1 MSVSAIRQQLKT
13 SLSKTNLRE
22 LQYSN
27 YVIEMLFERTL
38 IEDEIYNSLVQH
50 LEQGRYTIGLTS
62 KELKTIK
69 GASAHGAKTSYTRKN
84 IIGAHKRAGY
94 KVYTFG
100 SKTKVLPKMKKYAG
114 MRNRSDGRTLPR
126 KPKKRACYIPAG
138 GFTDLRIL
146 PSGMGSN
153 ANSIPVTYAGMSAAP
168 NDATNLR
175 VHRELFRNALRHALT
190 FMGKFKGKG
199 SYVPGAKSGGQHRFR
214 RLHGPIASKD
224 SAGVSTGA
232 QNDTSAPLVAVVEA
246 LRDIDPS
253 RVILPKNIL
262 SPAMYS
268 KAHADIVSGLDAEF
282 RINSLKISDVLSLNH
297 TIEIGM
303 ALGGDVHQGLMS
315 HADKKNLEDVLDKI
329 AENLIAASANA
340 DYIASKGLT
349 QRSGELVGAIAI
361 KELLNVKWW
370 SKPNMRLRVNKRL
383 QKAGGSE
390 KEMSQAIEAAI
401 LAGSIK
407 ATASR
412 AKSSG
417 KKRHKK
423 SNNQRVKEGTA
434 KQQMSPLA
442 LKNLINSILPQ
453 AVAMKMQPPALRYRT
468 GRFANSAR
476 VTQVLQGP
484 RGGLQ
489 ADYTYMREP
498 YETFEPG
505 NKMGSTQRDP
515 RKIIGQTIRE
525 VVAQAMQSKFI
536 KTRRV

>member
-1 MSVSAIRQQLKT
+1 MSVSAIREQLQT
-13 SLSKTNLRE
+13 ALSRTNLRE
-22 LQYSN
+22 LQYTN
-27 YVIEMLFERTL
+27 YVVEMLFERSL
-38 IEDEIYNSLVQH
+38 IQDEIYNSLLQH
-50 LEQGRYTIGLTS
+50 LEQGRYTIGLTQ

-69 GASAHGAKTSYTRKN
+69 GAAAHGAKTSYTRKN

-114 MRNRSDGRTLPR
+114 MRNRPDGRTLPR
-126 KPKKRACYIPAG
+126 SNKKLACYIPGG
-138 GFTDLRIL
+138 GFTDLRLL
-146 PSGMGSN
+146 PKGLGVN
-153 ANSIPVTYAGMSAAP
+153 ANSIPVTYAGMSAEP
-168 NDATNLR
+168 NDPANLK
-175 VHRELFRNALRHALT
+175 VHRELFRNALRHSLT
-190 FMGKFKGKG
+190 FMGKFKGRG
-199 SYVPGAKSGGQHRFR
+199 NYVPGAKEGGKHRFR

-224 SAGVSTGA
+224 SAGVPTGA
-232 QNDTSAPLVAVVEA
+232 NNDTSAPLVAVVEA

-253 RVILPKNIL
+253 RAKIPSNIK

-268 KAHADIVSGLDAEF
+268 KAHADIISGLDAEF
-282 RINSLKISDVLSLNH
+282 TINSVKISDILSLNN

-315 HADKKNLEDVLDKI
+315 HADKKNLEDVLDKLV
-329 AENLIAASANA
+329 ENLIAASANQ

-361 KELLNVKWW
+361 KELLNLKWW
-370 SKPNMRLRVNKRL
+370 NKPNMRLKVNKRL

-390 KEMSQAIEAAI
+390 KEMSKAIEAVI

-407 ATASR
+407 TKTSKAR
-412 AKSSG
+412 SSG
-417 KKRHKK
+417 TKRHKK
-423 SNNQRVKEGTA
+423 SNNQRAREGIA
-434 KQQMSPLA
+434 KQQMNPLA
-442 LKNLINSILPQ
+442 LKNLINSVLPQ

-476 VTQVLQGP
+476 VTQVMQGP
-484 RGGLQ
+484 RGGLS
-489 ADYTYMREP
+489 ADYTYMRNP

-525 VVAQAMQSKFI
+525 IVAQAMQSKFI